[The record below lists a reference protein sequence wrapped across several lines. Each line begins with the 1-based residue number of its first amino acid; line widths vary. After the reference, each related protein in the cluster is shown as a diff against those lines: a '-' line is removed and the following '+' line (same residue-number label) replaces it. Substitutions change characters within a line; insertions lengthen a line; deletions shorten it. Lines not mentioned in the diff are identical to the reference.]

1 MTLLAL
7 MNDFFEILKI
17 NYYSFVDA
25 CYFVYSEFSC
35 LASENQQDFFEN
47 SDFSDPEVK
56 GSTLKGVIAHISS
69 EKCRTRPQ
77 RADTYPPNSLTHH
90 HIIHLGYK
98 VWI

>member
-1 MTLLAL
+1 

-47 SDFSDPEVK
+47 SDFSDPEMK
-56 GSTLKGVIAHISS
+56 GSTLKRRLPWIESPS
-69 EKCRTRPQ
+69 TPPT
-77 RADTYPPNSLTHH
+77 DTTHVLVVTIPEQNPETLHVDTDKANYDLTS
-90 HIIHLGYK
+90 
-98 VWI
+98 